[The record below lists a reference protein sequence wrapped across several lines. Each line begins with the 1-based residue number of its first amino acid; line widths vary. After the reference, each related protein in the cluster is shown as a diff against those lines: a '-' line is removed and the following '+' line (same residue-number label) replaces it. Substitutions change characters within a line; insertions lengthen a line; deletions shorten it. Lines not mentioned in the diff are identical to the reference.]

1 MRISRQNSFV
11 QQNTVVQIDRWK
23 NIDIQQQI
31 VTRFD
36 TLDSQVAKCIDGI
49 NGEGIL
55 LHSSFPTN
63 EGRRTSGFDDIHSV
77 IDSLASLSH
86 DEVSEI
92 SGFIFVNEEYSTDG
106 SIPSLQE
113 VGKAIDAI
121 QTRSEWKDEE
131 RR

>member
-1 MRISRQNSFV
+1 M
-11 QQNTVVQIDRWK
+11 
-23 NIDIQQQI
+23 
-31 VTRFD
+31 TRFD
-36 TLDSQVAKCIDGI
+36 TLDSQVAKSVDRI

-55 LHSSFPTN
+55 LHGSLPTN

-77 IDSLASLSH
+77 VDSLTSLSH

-92 SGFIFVNEEYSTDG
+92 SGFVLVNEEDSTDG

>member
-1 MRISRQNSFV
+1 M
-11 QQNTVVQIDRWK
+11 T
-23 NIDIQQQI
+23 
-31 VTRFD
+31 
-36 TLDSQVAKCIDGI
+36 
-49 NGEGIL
+49 
-55 LHSSFPTN
+55 
-63 EGRRTSGFDDIHSV
+63 GRSRTSGFDDIHSV
-77 IDSLASLSH
+77 VDSLTSLSH

>member
-1 MRISRQNSFV
+1 M
-11 QQNTVVQIDRWK
+11 
-23 NIDIQQQI
+23 
-31 VTRFD
+31 TRFD

-63 EGRRTSGFDDIHSV
+63 EGRRTNGFDDIHSV
-77 IDSLASLSH
+77 VDSLTSLSH

>member
-1 MRISRQNSFV
+1 MGISRQNSFV
-11 QQNTVVQIDRWK
+11 QQNTVVQIDRRK

-36 TLDSQVAKCIDGI
+36 TLDSQVAKSVDRI

-63 EGRRTSGFDDIHSV
+63 EGSRTSGFDDIHSV
-77 IDSLASLSH
+77 VDSLTSLSH

-121 QTRSEWKDEE
+121 QTRSEWKDDE

>member
-55 LHSSFPTN
+55 LHSSLPTN
-63 EGRRTSGFDDIHSV
+63 ERRRTSGFDDIHSV
-77 IDSLASLSH
+77 VDSLTSLSH
-86 DEVSEI
+86 DKVSEI
-92 SGFIFVNEEYSTDG
+92 SGLVLMNEEYSADG
-106 SIPSLQE
+106 PIPSFQE
-113 VGKAIDAI
+113 VGKTINAI
-121 QTRSEWKDEE
+121 QTRSE
-131 RR
+131 